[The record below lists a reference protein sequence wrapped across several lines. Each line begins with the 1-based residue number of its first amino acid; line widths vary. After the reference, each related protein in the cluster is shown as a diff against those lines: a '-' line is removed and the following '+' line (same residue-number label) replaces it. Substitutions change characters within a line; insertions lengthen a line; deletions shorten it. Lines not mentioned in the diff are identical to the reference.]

1 MAARKTDTEQRQ
13 DQIVQAALDL
23 INDSGIT
30 GLSIAGIAQRVGI
43 VPSALY
49 RHFSSKDA
57 VLDAV
62 LNLIKTRLLANV
74 YLARKQGSDPLEQLR
89 LLFRSHIAM
98 LNENQAIPHVVFS
111 DAVYTGD
118 PGRKARIAHTIA
130 TYLKEVEAI
139 IARGTEDGTIRK
151 DVVPATAAVMFLG
164 MIMPA
169 AVLWN
174 ISEKKFD
181 IAFHVETAWPMFEH
195 AVAAEQK
202 KEGP

>member
-1 MAARKTDTEQRQ
+1 MPARKTDTEQRQ

-62 LNLIKTRLLANV
+62 LNLIETRLLANV
-74 YLARKQGSDPLEQLR
+74 SYAGKLASGPLEQLR
-89 LLFRSHIAM
+89 LLFRRHIAM

-118 PGRKARIAHTIA
+118 PGRKARIARTIA

-139 IARGTEDGTIRK
+139 IARGKEDGSIRM

-181 IAFHVETAWPMFEH
+181 IAFHVKTAWPMFEH
-195 AVAAEQK
+195 AVAVK
-202 KEGP
+202 